1 MREFSEQFFDL
12 LLDLDANWRVTTVR
26 SNYKD
31 REVFIDIEHVG
42 KQACCP
48 KTFDLCGVY
57 DLAPKRKW
65 RHLDILDYKTYLVCR
80 LPRVNNKQGKVITV
94 KPPWGGSGV
103 SFSSQFEEK
112 VIDLLQATK
121 NQTKTALLINCS
133 FSMVNRIMHNSV
145 ERGMERRP
153 EELEFTN
160 LSIDEKSFKRNHH
173 YVTVLSTLLSGVVID
188 VCENRTKQAC
198 SKLLSE
204 VLKDKADN
212 VQTVSV
218 DMWKAYLESI
228 SDVLPNAK
236 IVHDRFHLVKY
247 LNQAMDKVRRREVKQ
262 HQELKNSRYAL
273 LKNQENLTEK
283 QRIKFE
289 SIRAAN
295 YQVSKAWQI
304 RENFKDTFH
313 SNNME
318 EAVKLFCN
326 WGAYVLGSNIKEM
339 IKVAKIFNNHLK
351 GVCNAMVESFSNAMA
366 ERLNGKIQ
374 EIKTVARG
382 YRTFKNFRNAILF
395 FHGGLQLKPLNLR

>member
-1 MREFSEQFFDL
+1 M
-12 LLDLDANWRVTTVR
+12 
-26 SNYKD
+26 
-31 REVFIDIEHVG
+31 FIDIEHVG

-65 RHLDILDYKTYLVCR
+65 RHLDILDYKTYLVCG

-133 FSMVNRIMHNSV
+133 FSMVNRMMHNSV

-173 YVTVLSTLLSGVVID
+173 YVTVLSTPLSGVVID

-204 VLKDKADN
+204 VLKDKADK

-218 DMWKAYLESI
+218 DIWKA
-228 SDVLPNAK
+228 
-236 IVHDRFHLVKY
+236 
-247 LNQAMDKVRRREVKQ
+247 
-262 HQELKNSRYAL
+262 
-273 LKNQENLTEK
+273 
-283 QRIKFE
+283 
-289 SIRAAN
+289 
-295 YQVSKAWQI
+295 
-304 RENFKDTFH
+304 
-313 SNNME
+313 
-318 EAVKLFCN
+318 
-326 WGAYVLGSNIKEM
+326 
-339 IKVAKIFNNHLK
+339 
-351 GVCNAMVESFSNAMA
+351 
-366 ERLNGKIQ
+366 
-374 EIKTVARG
+374 
-382 YRTFKNFRNAILF
+382 
-395 FHGGLQLKPLNLR
+395 